1 MLNVVDMPI
10 DHLSDHELQMREWE
24 AVMAGGFGSS
34 EHRQLQD
41 ERQRRSSPLKD
52 VKRPVSVH

>member
-24 AVMAGGFGSS
+24 AVMSGGFGST
-34 EHRQLQD
+34 EHRQLQS
-41 ERQRRSSPLKD
+41 EMQRRSSFQD
-52 VKRPVSVH
+52 SRRPVSVH